1 MYSTWIFLY
10 FDLWG
15 LCTQFEHSKN
25 ARRFYGFIFTSHI
38 VLASIF
44 TFSASNFL
52 KRAIG
57 DQLGTLNDMVKLGAV
72 LLVYWLS
79 IFELYFNRTTQRK
92 FWNIIE
98 KFDNEFY
105 CRRNAYY
112 RQYLRK
118 IVIYFL
124 FFILFR
130 LNYLIDLLLF
140 AGRIHFFWICY
151 AVFTA
156 FYTIRLN
163 YYLFFV
169 ESIKCELKIIFD
181 CAKFKSSR
189 PLGGNHFKW
198 ICKHYGSLYDLSNI
212 INLVFGWSNV
222 ATVLLPFCL
231 ILTHSNW
238 FYWKIYN
245 KFMINISGKMKVCTA
260 KHKTDIS
267 QEECC
272 F

>member
-1 MYSTWIFLY
+1 MC

-15 LCTQFEHSKN
+15 LCTQFKHSKN
-25 ARRFYGFIFTSHI
+25 ARTFYGFIFTSHI
-38 VLASIF
+38 VLASIL

-57 DQLGTLNDMVKLGAV
+57 DQLGTFNDMVELSAA

-79 IFELYFNRTTQRK
+79 IFELFLNRTNQRK

-98 KFDNEFY
+98 NFDKEFY
-105 CRRNAYY
+105 CRRSANF
-112 RQYLRK
+112 RQNIRK

-140 AGRIHFFWICY
+140 TGRIHFFWICY
-151 AVFTA
+151 TVFSA
-156 FYTIRLN
+156 FYTIRLS

-181 CAKFKSSR
+181 CAKFKSSVV
-189 PLGGNHFKW
+189 LGGNHFKW
-198 ICKHYGSLYDLSNI
+198 IRKHYGSLYELSNL

-231 ILTHSNW
+231 MLTYSNR
-238 FYWKIYN
+238 FYWKIFN
-245 KFMINISGKMKVCTA
+245 KLMMNIYGKMKICIP
-260 KHKTDIS
+260 KN
-267 QEECC
+267 
-272 F
+272 